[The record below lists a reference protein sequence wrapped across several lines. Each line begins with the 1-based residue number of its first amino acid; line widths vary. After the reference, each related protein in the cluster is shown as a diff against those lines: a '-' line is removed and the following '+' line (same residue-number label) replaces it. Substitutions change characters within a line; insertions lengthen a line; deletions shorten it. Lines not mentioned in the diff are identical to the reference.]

1 MRPVPAVRAMASRG
15 ITVRSKVGL
24 VKNSIPSGEPFGRFN
39 AALVRSELAPQPV
52 AWTIQWLPEV
62 SSTQDLVREAALAG
76 AAEGWTVVTDWQRQ
90 GRGRLGRQWVTA
102 PGRDL
107 LFSAL
112 LRPGRQMLSLL
123 PLLAGIAVAQG
134 VKEVTGLQI
143 DLKWPNDLLI
153 QGKKVAGI
161 LLEHGPEEV
170 AALGVGVNVNSGPGE
185 LPPQA
190 SSTAIALGHPL
201 RREVL
206 LVGILTSLGA
216 ALQRSR
222 AEGQSWVVE
231 TWRQHSSMLGS
242 RVSYEQAGAVSA
254 GIAENLEEDGALRV
268 RLEDGNVTRIYAG
281 DVRLLRS

>member
-1 MRPVPAVRAMASRG
+1 
-15 ITVRSKVGL
+15 L
-24 VKNSIPSGEPFGRFN
+24 VKKSIPFGEPFGRFDPT
-39 AALVRSELAPQPV
+39 LVSSQLAPQPV

-107 LFSAL
+107 LFSVL

-134 VKEVTGLQI
+134 LNEVTGLQI
-143 DLKWPNDLLI
+143 DLKWPNDLLLE
-153 QGKKVAGI
+153 GKKVAGI

-190 SSTAIALGHPL
+190 SSAAFALGHPL
-201 RREVL
+201 RREAL
-206 LVGILTSLGA
+206 LVGILTAVGA

-222 AEGQSWVVE
+222 AEGQGWVVQS
-231 TWRQHSSMLGS
+231 WRQHSSMLGN
-242 RVSYEQAGAVSA
+242 RVSYEQAGVVST
-254 GIAENLEEDGALRV
+254 GLAEDLEDDGALRV
-268 RLEDGNVTRIYAG
+268 RLEDGRVSRIYAG